1 MKLISS
7 GEIVLIG
14 PGSEWFWTALQFVV
28 VVVTLLAIYR
38 QLRAQ
43 GAANAVQRM
52 ESLQGEWNSERMIH
66 SRLVVAIW
74 RKHAAS
80 SPPFEVQVAGNWL
93 CGFFENLSDLE
104 EDGYLTW
111 KEVQNTWGE
120 SLITYW
126 ALLAP
131 AVTEVRG
138 GPTSNVFRGFE
149 RLARRAEAEARSRGE
164 DWLMSESQIPEML
177 EAQIGRNTARLR
189 MLRDIS
195 AGVIPA
201 EPAPVTATLEVAQA

>member
-7 GEIVLIG
+7 DELVLVG
-14 PGSEWFWTALQFVV
+14 PGSEWFWAALQFVV

-52 ESLQGEWNSERMIH
+52 ETLQGEWNSERMIH

-74 RKHAAS
+74 RKHDAASPNAAS
-80 SPPFEVQVAGNWL
+80 SPDFETQAALGWL

-111 KEVQNTWGE
+111 KEVVNNWGQ
-120 SLITYW
+120 SLIVYW
-126 ALLAP
+126 VLLAP
-131 AVTEVRG
+131 VVTELRSSA
-138 GPTSNVFRGFE
+138 TSNMFTGFE
-149 RLARRAEAEARSRGE
+149 RLARRAEAVARSLGE
-164 DWLMSESQIPEML
+164 DWLMSESEIPQML
-177 EAQIGRNTARLR
+177 EEQIGRNAARLR
-189 MLRDIS
+189 MLRDIAS
-195 AGVIPA
+195 GVIPA
-201 EPAPVTATLEVAQA
+201 EPAP